1 MLPSAIT
8 TLFRGS
14 AAPLEHPQ
22 LRPLP
27 YAQDFGPGF
36 YCTESRD
43 EARRR
48 ALCFNSGCISVYRF
62 QPSADLRVLRF
73 DSITSDWLGFI
84 AACRASLHHDYDIV
98 EGPMIDASIAYFVHA
113 ALAGDLPRSVVLAL
127 AATRHPAHQ
136 ISFHSEKALAA
147 LTFLSCEPVT

>member
-1 MLPSAIT
+1 MLSSAFT
-8 TLFRGS
+8 TLYRGS

-22 LRPLP
+22 LRLLP

-36 YCTESRD
+36 YCTASRD

-48 ALCFNSGCISVYRF
+48 ALCFDSSCISTYRF
-62 QPSADLRVLRF
+62 QTSADLRILRF
-73 DSITSDWLGFI
+73 DSITSGWLDFI
-84 AACRASLHHDYDIV
+84 AACRAGHHHDYDIV
-98 EGPMIDASIAYFVHA
+98 EGPMIDASIAYFVNA

-127 AATRHPAHQ
+127 AATRHPARQ
-136 ISFHSEKALAA
+136 VSFHTEKALAT